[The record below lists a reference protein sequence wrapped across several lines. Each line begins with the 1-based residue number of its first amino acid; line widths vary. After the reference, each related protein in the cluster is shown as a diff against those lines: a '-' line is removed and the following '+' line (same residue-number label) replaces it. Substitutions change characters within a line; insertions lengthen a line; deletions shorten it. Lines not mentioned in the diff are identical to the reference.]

1 MNVFEVVKE
10 NVTAR
15 QAAEAYGLKVGRT
28 GMACCPFHSDKSPSM
43 KLDERYYCFGCGATG
58 DAVDL
63 TAKLFGIGLREA
75 AVKLA
80 EDFGLN
86 YDSRQKPSVR
96 PRIREPTPEQKYQK
110 EENHCYKV
118 LTDYFHLL
126 REWEKKYAPKQPDE
140 EWSPLFAE
148 ALYGSLEERKAL
160 VAEQRKEALK
170 LEQRI
175 AELSADR
182 TMHSRRNPKQ
192 LRAERER

>member
-110 EENHCYKV
+110 GENHCYKV

-140 EWSPLFAE
+140 EWIVIKQGKTNYKVKVFFDHSSGLTAE
-148 ALYGSLEERKAL
+148 DRLKRIIQ
-160 VAEQRKEALK
+160 AE
-170 LEQRI
+170 
-175 AELSADR
+175 
-182 TMHSRRNPKQ
+182 
-192 LRAERER
+192 AERESA